1 MLTHLFRSE
10 PSTPSAQTHPASE
23 ELDLKKIPRHV
34 AMIMDG
40 NGRWAKR
47 QGKPRTFGH
56 TYGAKTLREIVRYA
70 DSIGIE
76 ALTAYAFSTENWKR
90 PVTEVSFIM
99 KLLVEYLTNELEE
112 FKKYQV
118 RMRFIGSRK
127 ELPDLVLKKME
138 EAEQETKDNQGILL
152 TIAINYGG
160 QAEILHAATEIARQ
174 VKAGTLQPD
183 DITKALFED
192 HLYTRGIPAPD
203 LLIRTGGD
211 LRVSNFLLWQI
222 AYSEL
227 WTTDVCWPDFTPER
241 FKEALLSYQ
250 KRDRRFGGLTKK
262 A

>member
-1 MLTHLFRSE
+1 MSLKNSRNTRSVCGSLL
-10 PSTPSAQTHPASE
+10 P
-23 ELDLKKIPRHV
+23 
-34 AMIMDG
+34 
-40 NGRWAKR
+40 
-47 QGKPRTFGH
+47 QG
-56 TYGAKTLREIVRYA
+56 A
-70 DSIGIE
+70 
-76 ALTAYAFSTENWKR
+76 
-90 PVTEVSFIM
+90 
-99 KLLVEYLTNELEE
+99 
-112 FKKYQV
+112 
-118 RMRFIGSRK
+118 
-127 ELPDLVLKKME
+127 PDLRLKKME

-227 WTTDVCWPDFTPER
+227 WTTDVCWPILRRNDSR
-241 FKEALLSYQ
+241 
-250 KRDRRFGGLTKK
+250 KRSSAIKNGT
-262 A
+262 AASAA

>member
-1 MLTHLFRSE
+1 M
-10 PSTPSAQTHPASE
+10 
-23 ELDLKKIPRHV
+23 
-34 AMIMDG
+34 
-40 NGRWAKR
+40 
-47 QGKPRTFGH
+47 
-56 TYGAKTLREIVRYA
+56 
-70 DSIGIE
+70 
-76 ALTAYAFSTENWKR
+76 
-90 PVTEVSFIM
+90 TEVSFIM